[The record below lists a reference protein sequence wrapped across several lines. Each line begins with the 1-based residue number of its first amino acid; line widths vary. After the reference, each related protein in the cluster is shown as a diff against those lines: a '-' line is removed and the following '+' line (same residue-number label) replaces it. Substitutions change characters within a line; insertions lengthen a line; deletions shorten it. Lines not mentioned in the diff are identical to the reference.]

1 MAVCLCV
8 SCARYA
14 GLPRWGRV
22 RKVDADAAEASLL
35 LKEYGKAGKPKR
47 VKDIY
52 ANAVVTMKSGTT
64 AAKSSQSDSADE
76 FALSNADMKAVT
88 REVRAVDRHARFFFF
103 LNGKSLIDDETNAD
117 LERAFASGQRGLI
130 FNFASKLWR
139 VDFDRMKM
147 TNLLTGQ
154 SVIIEREAS
163 RPPALLKSAFP
174 LEDSA
179 YMEKHGLCVPSS
191 IPRVVP
197 VFFATSSS
205 SSEVSPRLDWPMH
218 VRVRCGC
225 CAGTERC
232 LNDTDQK
239 SSKT

>member
-1 MAVCLCV
+1 MAPQPKASSETELSV
-8 SCARYA
+8 STHCRRLDAYGCDWCFCARYA

-35 LKEYGKAGKPKR
+35 LREYGKAGKPKR

-52 ANAVVTMKSGTT
+52 ANAVVAMKSGTT
-64 AAKSSQSDSADE
+64 KSDATDK

-88 REVRAVDRHARFFFF
+88 REVRTVDRHARFFFF

-117 LERAFASGQRGLI
+117 LERAYASGQRGLI

-179 YMEKHGLCVPSS
+179 YMEKHGLYVL
-191 IPRVVP
+191 I
-197 VFFATSSS
+197 
-205 SSEVSPRLDWPMH
+205 
-218 VRVRCGC
+218 VRSFLV
-225 CAGTERC
+225 AD
-232 LNDTDQK
+232 NVN
-239 SSKT
+239 